1 LRTHVLAGR
10 LRSKKKISGRPPLWA
25 IDFAVQL
32 DTSWA
37 RDDRF
42 IRTELLVQFLS
53 TSFCQVLTTSP
64 ISQDDCRAVV
74 RGLPSTLEQDNT
86 GDRLTEATML
96 PLFVVVR
103 NMNRTRPFFFSV
115 TKISAVVVT
124 QLDCK
129 EPQDLLRIT
138 LNIYLGID
146 ITSLPSS

>member
-1 LRTHVLAGR
+1 
-10 LRSKKKISGRPPLWA
+10 
-25 IDFAVQL
+25 
-32 DTSWA
+32 
-37 RDDRF
+37 
-42 IRTELLVQFLS
+42 
-53 TSFCQVLTTSP
+53 
-64 ISQDDCRAVV
+64 
-74 RGLPSTLEQDNT
+74 
-86 GDRLTEATML
+86 ML

-115 TKISAVVVT
+115 TKISAVAVT